1 MSDLFEVRI
10 HGRAGQG
17 AKTGGQIL
25 AYAAFFEGKTVQAFP
40 EYGSER
46 RGAPTVAYTRISTKE
61 IRSHEPILEPDAVIV
76 LDETY
81 IYTLPVTKGLKE
93 NGILIVNT
101 TKTPEEVKKVIEFNG
116 KVFTVDATGIS
127 LSTVNRD
134 APNIPTLG
142 ALVKVSQILSLDS
155 LKKAIEEM
163 FLEKLG
169 ENLTKKNIDA
179 LMKGYEE
186 VRWWI
191 R

>member
-61 IRSHEPILEPDAVIV
+61 IRTHEPILEPDAVIV

-93 NGILIVNT
+93 NGVLIVNT
-101 TKTPEEVKKVIEFNG
+101 IKSAEEVKKVTKFNG

-127 LSTVNRD
+127 LSTVGRD

-142 ALVKVSQILSLDS
+142 ALVKVSNILSLDS

-179 LMKGYEE
+179 LKRGYEE
-186 VRWWI
+186 VK
-191 R
+191 

>member
-61 IRSHEPILEPDAVIV
+61 IRTHEPILEPDAVIV

-93 NGILIVNT
+93 SGILIVNT
-101 TKTPEEVKKVIEFNG
+101 TKTPEEVKKVTKFNG

-127 LSTVNRD
+127 LSTVGRD

-142 ALVKVSQILSLDS
+142 ALVKVSQVLSLDS
-155 LKKAIEEM
+155 LKKAVEEM
-163 FLEKLG
+163 FLGKLG
-169 ENLTKKNIDA
+169 EELTKKNIDA
-179 LMKGYEE
+179 LIKGFEE
-186 VRWWI
+186 VK
-191 R
+191 

>member
-61 IRSHEPILEPDAVIV
+61 IRTHEPILEPDAVIV

-81 IYTLPVTKGLKE
+81 IYTLPVTKGLKD
-93 NGILIVNT
+93 NGVLIVNT
-101 TKTPEEVKKVIEFNG
+101 TKTPEEVKK
-116 KVFTVDATGIS
+116 S
-127 LSTVNRD
+127 Y
-134 APNIPTLG
+134 
-142 ALVKVSQILSLDS
+142 QI
-155 LKKAIEEM
+155 
-163 FLEKLG
+163 
-169 ENLTKKNIDA
+169 
-179 LMKGYEE
+179 
-186 VRWWI
+186 
-191 R
+191 

>member
-61 IRSHEPILEPDAVIV
+61 IRTHEPILEPDAVIV

-93 NGILIVNT
+93 SGILIVNT
-101 TKTPEEVKKVIEFNG
+101 TKTPEEVKKATKFNG

-127 LSTVNRD
+127 LSTVGRD

-142 ALVKVSQILSLDS
+142 ALVKISQILSLDS

-186 VRWWI
+186 VK
-191 R
+191 